1 MDKQALIDALNEDLA
16 NTSAVDAN
24 KAKDKIDRG
33 AYLWKFDDWNY
44 FSESFYGFYHQEIR
58 HDSVR
63 FYSEYLEKGR
73 YQLSYMAQAIAPGS
87 FVVMPMHAEEMYDP
101 DVFGKTTADTL
112 EVQ

>member
-1 MDKQALIDALNEDLA
+1 MKFFFLFLSGLLIFGGLQAQTDSTHPPQAQPMKTQDSTPVA
-16 NTSAVDAN
+16 
-24 KAKDKIDRG
+24 
-33 AYLWKFDDWNY
+33 
-44 FSESFYGFYHQEIR
+44 IR